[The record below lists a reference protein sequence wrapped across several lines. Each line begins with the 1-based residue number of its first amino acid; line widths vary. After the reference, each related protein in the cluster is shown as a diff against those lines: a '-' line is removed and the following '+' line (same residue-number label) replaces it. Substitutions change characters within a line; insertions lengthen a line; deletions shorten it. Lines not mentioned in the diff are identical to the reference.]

1 MLNKLKN
8 IDKTY
13 QLTRVYLIG
22 ITAIALLVSIFSIY
36 QSYQFAEAQRE
47 KVYVLDNGKSLI
59 LALSQDINQSR
70 PAEAKAHVQRFH
82 ELFFTLTPNMESIER
97 NVNQAL
103 QLTDDTPSFY
113 YKERKAKQYYE
124 HIVQGGIICEIFT
137 DSVIVNMDKY
147 PYEATYYGKTTFM
160 RSTDIEYYSIV
171 TSQLLINCPRN
182 DTNPHGFVLG
192 KWNINEFQSIK
203 KVRR

>member
-1 MLNKLKN
+1 MLDKLRN

-22 ITAIALLVSIFSIY
+22 ITAIAVLVSVFSIW
-36 QSYQFAEAQRE
+36 QSYQFAEAQRQ
-47 KVYVLDNGKSLI
+47 KIYVLDNGKSLI
-59 LALSQDINQSR
+59 LALAQDINQAR
-70 PAEAKAHVQRFH
+70 PAEAKAHVARFH

-97 NVNQAL
+97 NINQAL
-103 QLTDDTPSFY
+103 QLSDDTPSFY
-113 YKERKAKQYYE
+113 YKERKSKQYYD

-137 DSVIVNMDKY
+137 DSIKVNTDVY

-160 RSTDIEYYSIV
+160 RNNDIEYFSIV
-171 TSQLLINCPRN
+171 TSQLLINCPRTE
-182 DTNPHGFVLG
+182 TNPHGFVLG
-192 KWNINEFQSIK
+192 KWKINEFQSIQ

>member
-22 ITAIALLVSIFSIY
+22 ITAIALSVTIFSIY

-82 ELFFTLTPNMESIER
+82 ELFFTLTPHMESIE
-97 NVNQAL
+97 NNINQAL
-103 QLTDDTPSFY
+103 QLTDETPAFY

-182 DTNPHGFVLG
+182 EANPHGFVLG

-203 KVRR
+203 KIRR

>member
-22 ITAIALLVSIFSIY
+22 ITAIALLVSFFSIY